1 MRRDI
6 ARKDF
11 NQVYEIYMDETVNPY
26 VNFEILSKEEFR
38 PIFDEMIE
46 SGGLQVYELNGEVIA
61 ALIVRRFHYRLK
73 HLAYIGALGIKQ
85 QYQGR
90 GFGIKIMQELI
101 RDLRMDGVKRIEL
114 RVEADNKR
122 AINFYKKLGFEAEG
136 THRKY
141 MKRERDAD
149 FVDTHLMGLLL
160 EKG

>member
-1 MRRDI
+1 MRRETT
-6 ARKDF
+6 REDF
-11 NQVYEIYMDETVNPY
+11 NRVYEIYMDETVNPY
-26 VNFEILSKEEFR
+26 VNFEIMSKEEFL

-46 SGGLQVYELNGEVIA
+46 SGGLQVYELDGKVIA
-61 ALIVRRFHYRLK
+61 ALVVRRFQYRLK

-101 RDLRMDGVKRIEL
+101 KDLRMDGVKRIEL